1 MFGERT
7 KFLFLSVM
15 MALSTN
21 VAAHAHSIPMAKP
34 QSAGPQKLPQLVYSV
49 WAKLQADKRFSS
61 MFVQLN
67 MSKGSITL
75 LFTIWGAKK
84 FRAWQIVE
92 VYPG

>member
-1 MFGERT
+1 MPIP
-7 KFLFLSVM
+7 FLWLS
-15 MALSTN
+15 LSQP
-21 VAAHAHSIPMAKP
+21 VRK
-34 QSAGPQKLPQLVYSV
+34 KLPQLVYSV